1 MIQPIGHFRV
11 WRELYNKPIWLNST
25 LEQKVI
31 LMTLMAM
38 ANFKSK
44 EWEWKGEKYSVEA
57 GQFIT
62 SLESIKVNTGNCVST
77 QNVRTALRRFE
88 KLEFLTNE
96 STKEGRLIT
105 LVNWRDY
112 QYTEDEPNI
121 ATNKDLTKSQQRP
134 NKDLTPREEG
144 KKDNK
149 EKNDKESTDYKSVY
163 DHYIKLGL
171 VKHRTFTDD
180 MRKAIKS
187 AMTNNKYTIDYCK
200 ILLDRHKQ
208 MVEQT
213 KEDGQY
219 SVRPRSLEQFFGQK
233 AFNAKH
239 LICSEYDEGGDKYLK
254 LQEMPK
260 EKTDTHASILAKM
273 MEEQELE

>member
-1 MIQPIGHFRV
+1 M
-11 WRELYNKPIWLNST
+11 K
-25 LEQKVI
+25 
-31 LMTLMAM
+31 
-38 ANFKSK
+38 
-44 EWEWKGEKYSVEA
+44 
-57 GQFIT
+57 
-62 SLESIKVNTGNCVST
+62 
-77 QNVRTALRRFE
+77 

-200 ILLDRHKQ
+200 IF
-208 MVEQT
+208 T
-213 KEDGQY
+213 
-219 SVRPRSLEQFFGQK
+219 RS
-233 AFNAKH
+233 
-239 LICSEYDEGGDKYLK
+239 
-254 LQEMPK
+254 
-260 EKTDTHASILAKM
+260 T
-273 MEEQELE
+273 